1 MTSRCCYHGCEK
13 RCSQSRNMVAMSRP
27 IRRSRPCRSSVF
39 FGASLC
45 GLSLVV
51 GMGCNAVTDKLP
63 LGPIPLVLD
72 NGLLYAR
79 GHIQPTRDDR
89 CGVQPEEGAPPGSGF
104 DALLIDTATPLTT
117 LVPQVADTPRQ
128 FPSGQLGLSAAL
140 SGGGSGATQLLRCDV
155 PVVRSDLSVQ
165 DFWLRWGGSPKLALG
180 GVLGGDQLLNYSLEL
195 RFSPGGATAQFA
207 RGDLATWCRIDRAVI
222 PFKALGGELA
232 VQLADTVI
240 QYPPTRVTVGAC
252 LEPYSDPLT
261 GPTPSP
267 CIDDAKVDA
276 ALRRVVLEITEAEK
290 AMARDEDLLA
300 RLADQESLLRQLQAG
315 QCSDDE
321 SRQLGDLAD
330 DRKLRQPPYEV
341 SGTNMRF
348 LVSTAVPELL
358 LTETAC
364 KRLGNKRCSCED
376 APADQVMIELP
387 GLNVR
392 KQQDGTVVA
401 LPDRGCRI
409 RLGDA
414 QRAALALVAKQRQ
427 LSPCD
432 ELARSRR
439 QRWAMQ
445 PASPTATAQQ
455 LCHRSVCLRNLGRDP
470 ALLGRRCGYTGL
482 DADLACN
489 DKLSP
494 VAATVE
500 LGGPRGPGNID
511 TLVAVVV
518 PDSAALIQ
526 SANADLRNL
535 SAQIDGVIGVSVLQR
550 MYTTIDYPQGRL
562 ELLCRCGDPM
572 AASSP
577 VCHAYRGITY
587 YTADSCVQSDTLTV
601 PADLARLRCDG

>member
-1 MTSRCCYHGCEK
+1 MMG
-13 RCSQSRNMVAMSRP
+13 MSRP
-27 IRRSRPCRSSVF
+27 IRRTWPARAAFVT
-39 FGASLC
+39 
-45 GLSLVV
+45 GLSLLV
-51 GMGCNAVTDKLP
+51 GWGCSAVSDKPP
-63 LGPIPLVLD
+63 LGPIPLVLES
-72 NGLLYAR
+72 GLLYAR

-89 CGVQPEEGAPPGSGF
+89 CGVTPEEGAPPGSGLE
-104 DALLIDTATPLTT
+104 ALLIDTATPLTT
-117 LVPQVADTPRQ
+117 LVPQLADTPRQ
-128 FPSGQLGLSAAL
+128 FPHGQLGLSAAL
-140 SGGGSGATQLLRCDV
+140 TSGGSGATQLLRCDV
-155 PVVRSDLSVQ
+155 PVVRSDLSVEH
-165 DFWLRWGGSPKLALG
+165 FWLRWGGSPKVPLG
-180 GVLGGDQLLNYSLEL
+180 GVLGGDQLLNYSMEL
-195 RFSPGGATAQFA
+195 RFSASGATAQFA

-240 QYPPTRVTVGAC
+240 QYPPTRVTVGVC
-252 LEPYSDPLT
+252 LEPYGDPLS

-267 CIDDAKVDA
+267 CMDDTNVDA
-276 ALRRVVLEITEAEK
+276 ALRQVVREITDNE
-290 AMARDEDLLA
+290 MSGNRDEELLS

-321 SRQLGDLAD
+321 SRQLGDLAE

-348 LVSTAVPELL
+348 LVSTAVPELV

-364 KRLGNKRCSCED
+364 RRLGNKKCTCGDS
-376 APADQVMIELP
+376 PKDQVAIELP

-392 KQQDGTVVA
+392 KPKVGPIVA
-401 LPDRGCRI
+401 SPDQGCRI
-409 RLGDA
+409 QLGD
-414 QRAALALVAKQRQ
+414 QQHAALALVAKQRQ

-482 DADLACN
+482 DSDLACN
-489 DKLSP
+489 DRLSP
-494 VAATVE
+494 VAANAE
-500 LGGPRGPGNID
+500 LGGPRAPGNFD
-511 TLVAVVV
+511 TLDAVVV

-550 MYTTIDYPQGRL
+550 LYTTIDYPQGRL
-562 ELLCRCGDPM
+562 ELLCRCADPM
-572 AASSP
+572 AANRP
-577 VCHAYRGITY
+577 ICQAYRGITY

-601 PADLARLRCDG
+601 PPDLARLRCDG